1 MFGFRRKARIVALQ
15 TLYEIDCS
23 SHKPEE
29 VLARLLQEKA
39 LPEEATDFVQGL
51 IDKVLRNKRDIDD
64 VIRRF
69 APAFPVDQIAV
80 IDRNILRLAISEI
93 LFDNRVPIKAAINEA
108 VELAKSFG
116 SASSRRFIN
125 GVLGSVVAACIQ
137 QGRSQEVIERS

>member
-1 MFGFRRKARIVALQ
+1 VFGFRRKARIVALQ

-51 IDKVLRNKRDIDD
+51 IGKVLRNKRDIDD

>member
-1 MFGFRRKARIVALQ
+1 VFGFRRKARIVALQ